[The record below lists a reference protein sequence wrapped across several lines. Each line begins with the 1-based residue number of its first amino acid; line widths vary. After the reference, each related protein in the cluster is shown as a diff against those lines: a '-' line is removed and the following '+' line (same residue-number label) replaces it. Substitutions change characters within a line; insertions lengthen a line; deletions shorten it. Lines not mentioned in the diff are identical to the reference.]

1 MPSFRAHGKLL
12 ITAEYLV
19 LLGARAL
26 AIPTQRGQ
34 RMSVTPRDAGG
45 TEWLARDHRGHVR
58 FHGYLGQGHADLA
71 FAEQLV
77 QAANGNNAYPN
88 ALVETDLEF
97 AAEWGWGSSSSLTA
111 LVAAWQQ
118 VDPMALHH
126 SVSQGSGF
134 DVACAHASGPIVYQ
148 RERPVQ
154 SVDLNAWPTDHIRF
168 MYLGQKQDS
177 QKEVAKFANRD
188 IANGVIE
195 RMNALTD
202 AFIQAK
208 SAPEL
213 MKLMNA
219 HESLMS
225 DVLSQPTIKEQLF
238 RDSAFAFKSLG
249 AWGGDFVMVVAED
262 PSEFGYLNKSNRL
275 LLSWAEIF

>member
-1 MPSFRAHGKLL
+1 MPSFHAHGKLL

-26 AIPTQRGQ
+26 AIPTLRGQ
-34 RMSVTPRDAGG
+34 CMSVTPRDAGG
-45 TEWLARDHRGHVR
+45 TEWVARDHQGDVR
-58 FHGYLGQGHADLA
+58 FHGHFGQGHADLA

-77 QAANGNNAYPN
+77 QAASGASNWPN

-126 SVSQGSGF
+126 KVSQGSGF
-134 DVACAHASGPIVYQ
+134 DVACAQASGPILYQ
-148 RERPVQ
+148 REHPVQ
-154 SVDLNAWPTDHIRF
+154 NVDLNAWPTDHIRF

-177 QKEVAKFANRD
+177 QKEVAKFANRE
-188 IANGVIE
+188 ISSGVIE
-195 RMNALTD
+195 RMSELTD
-202 AFIQAK
+202 AFIQAQ

-213 MKLMNA
+213 MRLMES
-219 HESLMS
+219 HEAMMS

-238 RDSAFAFKSLG
+238 SNSALAFKSLG

-262 PSEFGYLNKSNRL
+262 PSEFGYLDRSNRL